1 MKPETGAIFILSFL
15 LYSAMGLA
23 QVIDHPN
30 SAMKS
35 PETLVINRIET
46 GDGKTTVYLTLENRI
61 KDGYFCADKN
71 IFIIY
76 PDGSRSKLVKAVG
89 IPSCPEMHK
98 FKEAGEKLDFTLVF
112 PALKKDVQWIDLVEE
127 CSSGCMF
134 FYGLTLDQ
142 GLNRQLEDLFLKAEK
157 ATSEESI
164 GLFKSMIDET
174 NGKNLGINGLLY
186 INIIIASVEAGD
198 KPGASVW
205 YKRFLTSNSPR
216 LSYYLKFL
224 NDKGIRF

>member
-1 MKPETGAIFILSFL
+1 MKEVKGALFILIFFQCAAFIS
-15 LYSAMGLA
+15 A

-46 GDGKTTVYLTLENRI
+46 TNAKTIVYLTLENRI
-61 KDGYFCADKN
+61 KDGYFCADKR
-71 IFIIY
+71 IYIIY
-76 PDGSRSKLVKAVG
+76 PDGSRSKLIKAAG
-89 IPSCPEMHK
+89 IPTCPEMHK

-112 PALKKDVQWIDLVEE
+112 PALKKDVQWIDIVEE
-127 CSSGCMF
+127 CSAGCLF
-134 FYGLTLDQ
+134 FYGLTLDLE
-142 GLNRQLEDLFLKAEK
+142 LNKKLDELFQNAAK
-157 ATSEESI
+157 TTPGESI
-164 GLFKSMIDET
+164 ALFKSMIDET
-174 NGKNLGINGLLY
+174 DSKNPGIEGLLY

-205 YKRFLTSNSPR
+205 YKRLLASGVPR
-216 LSYYLKFL
+216 ASYYVKFL